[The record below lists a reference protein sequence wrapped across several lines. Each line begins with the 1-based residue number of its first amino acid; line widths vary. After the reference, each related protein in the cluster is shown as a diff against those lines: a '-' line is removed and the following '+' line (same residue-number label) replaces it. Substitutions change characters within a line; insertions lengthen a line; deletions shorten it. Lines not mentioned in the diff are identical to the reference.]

1 MAVFLTNYRIK
12 YGIDKKDESLCSLV
26 QQRKKWLFHVQK
38 NLWASCKQFCCFIL
52 AANFSIMPKDF
63 LYTAEYQ

>member
-12 YGIDKKDESLCSLV
+12 YGIDEKDES
-26 QQRKKWLFHVQK
+26 
-38 NLWASCKQFCCFIL
+38 FCCFIL
-52 AANFSIMPKDF
+52 ATNFSIMSKDF